1 MKAVVDAKI
10 FSETLNKVS
19 KLIKTS
25 SFPVMEGILVQFE
38 NGRCVLS
45 STNLTT
51 WLTMELPA
59 QGDSFAFV
67 LGKPRAVIKA
77 CRYFEG
83 DLSLELRQ
91 ESKSA
96 VVELACGQR
105 SGTFNAYS
113 AEGHHAQPEQKKGV
127 SFTTNAAALLK
138 RIERVKYAVRA
149 PCGNSDDA
157 QRTCV
162 QFHENQVFC
171 VDGRRAACDTDPSLT
186 FPVPFL
192 TWGDSLSYLKLMG
205 DSEVQVRIED
215 YYIRLT
221 SDTVSLCCHREG
233 VDTFDL
239 MRAVPKSFLEEF
251 YVSPKEFL
259 RELEYL
265 EGFQTKHRSAV
276 RFCGGR
282 MVLKN
287 RADRCSTEVRIEG
300 VSEIAIGFDQRYM
313 RDALKQFSDEER
325 VKVKFSG
332 CHTPIIIEADG
343 RSDFA
348 LILPVRLNSARAA

>member
-1 MKAVVDAKI
+1 MRAIVDAKI
-10 FSETLNKVS
+10 FAETLKNVS
-19 KLIKTS
+19 KVIRKS
-25 SFPVMEGILVQFE
+25 SIPVTEGVLVQFE
-38 NGRCVLS
+38 NGRCFLS
-45 STNLTT
+45 GTDFIN

-59 QGDSFAFV
+59 QGDNFAFV
-67 LGKPRAVIKA
+67 LQKPQAVVKA

-91 ESKSA
+91 QETKYPVA
-96 VVELACGQR
+96 ELICGRR
-105 SGTFNAYS
+105 SGTFDAYL
-113 AEGHHAQPEQKKGV
+113 AEDYPEQPEKKEGA
-127 SFTTNAAALLK
+127 SFTANAAALLK
-138 RIERVKYAVRA
+138 RIERVKYAALALNGSAYV
-149 PCGNSDDA
+149 A
-157 QRTCV
+157 QKTCV
-162 QFHENQVFC
+162 QFNGNRVFC
-171 VDGRRAACDTDPSLT
+171 VDGYRAACDTDPSLI

-205 DSEVQVRIED
+205 DGEVRVQIEERH
-215 YYIRLT
+215 IWLF
-221 SDTVSLCCHREG
+221 SDTVSLCCRREG
-233 VDTFDL
+233 VDTLDL
-239 MRAVPKSFLEEF
+239 MNVVPDRFLEEF

-282 MVLKN
+282 MVLKD

-332 CHTPIIIEADG
+332 CHTPIIIEAEG

-348 LILPVRLNSARAA
+348 LILPVLSTPT